1 MGNSLYSEAI
11 SIRAAEVPDAPL
23 LLQNVAEQTTASQIG
38 VQWNEGAYNGGSQV
52 LDYELS
58 YAVAQLT
65 ENSPIID
72 PLVYSVYDSS
82 VSSTDL
88 IVLSLSAGQV
98 YSIRVRA
105 RNLVGYSGYSAP
117 VSILAAQVPDA
128 PENIANDP
136 DVTNNVQI
144 GIKWQPP
151 TFDGGSALIDYS
163 VWSD

>member
-1 MGNSLYSEAI
+1 MGSSLYSEAI

-72 PLVYSVYDSS
+72 PLVYSVYDSA
-82 VSSTDL
+82 VPSTDL
-88 IVLSLSAGQV
+88 IVL
-98 YSIRVRA
+98 
-105 RNLVGYSGYSAP
+105 
-117 VSILAAQVPDA
+117 
-128 PENIANDP
+128 
-136 DVTNNVQI
+136 
-144 GIKWQPP
+144 
-151 TFDGGSALIDYS
+151 
-163 VWSD
+163 